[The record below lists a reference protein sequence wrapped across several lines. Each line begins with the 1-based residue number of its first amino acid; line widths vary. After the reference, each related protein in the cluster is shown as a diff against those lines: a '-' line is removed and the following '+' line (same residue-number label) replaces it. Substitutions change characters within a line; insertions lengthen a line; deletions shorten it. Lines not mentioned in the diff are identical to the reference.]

1 MRRLTLALYRL
12 LATWLSEAFLPCRT
26 QLPRPSLAQK
36 SRKKVQGEGLL
47 TAHFARAMAIK
58 TKVNKNFK
66 SIQRK
71 HPLLFSCCFCFPFV
85 EKLLHP
91 PSFPAKYLGVDN
103 ESFLDRKNRFSR
115 SRVVA
120 SQWSQWSQW
129 SQSNEREVCVLKG
142 VRN

>member
-1 MRRLTLALYRL
+1 MVRRLTLALYRL

-71 HPLLFSCCFCFPFV
+71 HPLLFCCCCVFHSWKSCSILQVFLPNIC
-85 EKLLHP
+85 
-91 PSFPAKYLGVDN
+91 KYLGVDN
-103 ESFLDRKNRFSR
+103 ARKNRFSR

-120 SQWSQWSQW
+120 SQWSQW